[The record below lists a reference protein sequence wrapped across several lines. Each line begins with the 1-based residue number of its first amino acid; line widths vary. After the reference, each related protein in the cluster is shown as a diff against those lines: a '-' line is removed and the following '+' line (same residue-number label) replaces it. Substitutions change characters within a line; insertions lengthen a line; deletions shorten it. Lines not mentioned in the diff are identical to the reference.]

1 MIDVEISLPEVGK
14 LVRKLG
20 INRRGSVQ
28 MAVAEEVL
36 RLSKNL
42 VPKASGILQQ
52 SAMIEDGGEIVS
64 WNQRYAKYQ
73 YYGMLMVDPKYKK
86 GALFSKN
93 YGFWSRKDVTKDLTD
108 TPLNY
113 QGQGTSHWV
122 EVAMQNGGMEQV
134 LEAARKKLRE
144 NSK

>member
-1 MIDVEISLPEVGK
+1 MIDIETSLPEVGK

-36 RLSKNL
+36 RLSDAL
-42 VPKASGILQQ
+42 VPFDSGVLKQ

-64 WNQRYAKYQ
+64 WNTPYARYQ

-86 GALFSKN
+86 GAMFNKE
-93 YGFWSRKDVTKDLTD
+93 YGFWSRPGVVKELTD
-108 TPLNY
+108 TSLHY

>member
-1 MIDVEISLPEVGK
+1 MIDVEISLPEVDK
-14 LVRKLG
+14 LVRRLG

-36 RLSKNL
+36 RLSDAL
-42 VPKASGILQQ
+42 VPFDSGILKQ
-52 SAMIEDGGEIVS
+52 SAMIEDGGQVVS
-64 WNQRYAKYQ
+64 WNTPYARYQ

-86 GALFSKN
+86 GAMFSKY
-93 YGFWSRKDVTKDLTD
+93 YGFWSRPGVVKELTD
-108 TPLNY
+108 TSLQY